1 MLNYRINPE
10 IASNCLNIKQLKL
23 IYIYIYIKYLEIN
36 RLYRFFLFP
45 FNFQG
50 GAAARRASVL
60 PCAFGIQGFQNLI
73 CNDFTKT
80 GKTVTST
87 GSVSGNNST
96 VKKIKKFKIVQ
107 KSKKVKLS
115 KCQKNHFDRLSERQQ
130 LNKSTN
136 KQVNKHF

>member
-36 RLYRFFLFP
+36 RLHCFFLFP

-73 CNDFTKT
+73 CNDITKQT
-80 GKTVTST
+80 KRTKQYP
-87 GSVSGNNST
+87 SVASEAATAAFRQMRGCAFAHRNN
-96 VKKIKKFKIVQ
+96 VLQVLKVLVQ
-107 KSKKVKLS
+107 NSKPSL
-115 KCQKNHFDRLSERQQ
+115 RQAQ
-130 LNKSTN
+130 
-136 KQVNKHF
+136 